1 MIFDLIGVNW
11 LFNIF
16 EDYIYITVRT
26 LAFQIISLVLL
37 FVFVQTPEDY
47 LIYAGLIVFANAGAN
62 IFNIF
67 YGRKYVSFFKC
78 SKLNLKKHL
87 KPIFIIFGIGIASR
101 CWDS

>member
-1 MIFDLIGVNW
+1 MHNYDFDLIGVNW

-47 LIYAGLIVFANAGAN
+47 LIYAGLIVFANAEQ
-62 IFNIF
+62 IFLIF
-67 YGRKYVSFFKC
+67 
-78 SKLNLKKHL
+78 LWKK
-87 KPIFIIFGIGIASR
+87 I
-101 CWDS
+101 C

>member
-67 YGRKYVSFFKC
+67 YGRNFLNRNCITDILKYRYNDVGTLEK
-78 SKLNLKKHL
+78 
-87 KPIFIIFGIGIASR
+87 
-101 CWDS
+101 